1 MKRVVMPICEISE
14 LMRAAPVISNL
25 EQHFPQKV
33 RLTSL
38 YLGLPMSARETMT
51 DLLSDQSIT
60 AAKSEYVSI
69 EDADSKVDS
78 YYQAAKALAV
88 YLDQYRPDLYL
99 SQGNS
104 LPSFLMTREAFIR
117 RIPIL
122 NFCPESTL
130 FEFSSGLPSQRR
142 SYRKMLNAMANFTCV
157 ANEEQ
162 SQILKKNGFHHHEV
176 GVTGNTTVDVLKTL
190 ASGLSS
196 FDGLNPSPMLTHK
209 RILIYLGH
217 ELSRVRDT
225 KLMDL
230 AVGIARLAHAHPDL
244 KLMVM
249 ISPNFNM
256 STSIRYALA
265 AIPQISVIEYP
276 DYLELIEAIMDS
288 DLVIT
293 SNDQIACEV
302 RALERGYICL
312 DHDLAELIKKAQ
324 LPETALQSSDHGLDS
339 FNTSLQDLK
348 LILSYDNPERLP
360 RVQTNYGDGK
370 AGFRIAKLID
380 NWARNH
386 VFTPHAYD
394 PWH

>member
-1 MKRVVMPICEISE
+1 
-14 LMRAAPVISNL
+14 
-25 EQHFPQKV
+25 
-33 RLTSL
+33 
-38 YLGLPMSARETMT
+38 
-51 DLLSDQSIT
+51 
-60 AAKSEYVSI
+60 
-69 EDADSKVDS
+69 
-78 YYQAAKALAV
+78 
-88 YLDQYRPDLYL
+88 
-99 SQGNS
+99 
-104 LPSFLMTREAFIR
+104 
-117 RIPIL
+117 
-122 NFCPESTL
+122 
-130 FEFSSGLPSQRR
+130 
-142 SYRKMLNAMANFTCV
+142 
-157 ANEEQ
+157 
-162 SQILKKNGFHHHEV
+162 
-176 GVTGNTTVDVLKTL
+176 
-190 ASGLSS
+190 
-196 FDGLNPSPMLTHK
+196 
-209 RILIYLGH
+209 
-217 ELSRVRDT
+217 
-225 KLMDL
+225 
-230 AVGIARLAHAHPDL
+230 
-244 KLMVM
+244 M

>member
-38 YLGLPMSARETMT
+38 YLGLPKSTREKMSE
-51 DLLSDQSIT
+51 LLPDQSI
-60 AAKSEYVSI
+60 ADAKAEYVSL
-69 EDADSKVDS
+69 EDADSKVDT

-104 LPSFLMTREAFIR
+104 LPSFLMAREAFIR

-122 NFCPESTL
+122 NFCPESPL
-130 FEFSSGLPSQRR
+130 FEFSSGLPNQRR

-162 SQILKKNGFHHHEV
+162 SQILKKNGFHHHEI

-190 ASGLSS
+190 ASDQSS
-196 FDGLNPSPMLTHK
+196 FDGLNPSPTLVHK
-209 RILIYLGH
+209 KILIYLGH

-225 KLMDL
+225 QLMDL
-230 AVGIARLAHAHPDL
+230 SVGIARLAHAHPDL
-244 KLMVM
+244 QLMVM
-249 ISPNFNM
+249 ISPSFNM
-256 STSIRYALA
+256 STSIRYTLA

-288 DLVIT
+288 DLVIA
-293 SNDQIACEV
+293 SNNQIACEV

-312 DHDLAELIKKAQ
+312 EQNLASLIRQVQFPELAEQKSTHGVDSL
-324 LPETALQSSDHGLDS
+324 SSGLH
-339 FNTSLQDLK
+339 DLK
-348 LILSYDNPERLP
+348 LILSYDSLERLP